1 MENDSL
7 SIEQPNQDAPRPKPK
22 ASPLSMPRI
31 LINAPMEPK
40 QAKWKPGGDTKAP
53 PEDLKEFPT
62 WGLPEDVRLMIQSVA
77 DGYQCDP
84 SIVTASTFAAAGAA
98 LGKSI
103 VGVSDNYRNYP
114 ANWFVIVGKASS
126 GKSAPLDWIFRPLM
140 DYDAEAYKAYQAAR
154 VQYQA
159 EAKEGRG
166 EPPRLRS
173 RIAANITDEKLLYKL
188 AENNGA
194 LCWKHDEFAS
204 LLGGLG
210 KYSNGGASMIVGNLL
225 SIFSG
230 GDFTKESVSGEALF
244 IPSPALN
251 IITTTQPSVLKKLMA
266 PYLDNGFFERFLY
279 VNIVGK
285 VPEYKPVIISD
296 ETRRKWTERLDGL
309 IRNDVAEIEEHQ
321 AAYNIHVA
329 AMNRWREEERA
340 MMEGNTSDVFEE
352 VCCSILEKA
361 NYHLCRLSIIAA
373 RINGDNMIT
382 APIMQYSVDCV
393 DYLINGQKS
402 ALLKIL
408 HDDKRAEPTKAETIR
423 QLFRH
428 YPVLTEKKRKSAFAR
443 LLGVSQEY
451 ITKVTNSG

>member
-1 MENDSL
+1 MKDDSL
-7 SIEQPNQDAPRPKPK
+7 SIENPTPRPKPK
-22 ASPLSMPRI
+22 ASPLSMPRV
-31 LINAPMEPK
+31 LINAPQEPK
-40 QAKWKPGGDTKAP
+40 EAKWRPGGGTKAP
-53 PEDLKEFPT
+53 TEDLQQFPT
-62 WGLPEDVRLMIQSVA
+62 WGLPEDLQKVIQEVA
-77 DGYQCDP
+77 DGYQCDQ
-84 SIVTASTFAAAGAA
+84 STVTASIFAAAGAA

-103 VGVSDNYRNYP
+103 IGISDNYRNYP
-114 ANWFVIVGKASS
+114 ALWFVIVGKASS
-126 GKSAPLDWIFRPLM
+126 GKSAPLDWVFKPLM
-140 DYDAEAYKAYQAAR
+140 DYDAEAYKVYKASR
-154 VQYQA
+154 IQYEA
-159 EAKEGRG
+159 EAKESRG
-166 EPPRLRS
+166 EPPRLLS

-230 GDFTKESVSGEALF
+230 GDFTKESVSGEPLF
-244 IPSPALN
+244 IPSPALS
-251 IITTTQPSVLKKLMA
+251 IISTTQPSVLKKLMA
-266 PYLDNGFFERFLY
+266 PYLQNGFFERFLF
-279 VNIVGK
+279 VNIGGK
-285 VPEYKPVIISD
+285 VPDYKPVIISQD
-296 ETRRKWTERLDGL
+296 ARRIWGEYIDGL
-309 IRNDVAEIEEHQ
+309 IRNDVTEIQEHV

-329 AMNRWREEERA
+329 AMNRWREEERVL
-340 MMEGNTSDVFEE
+340 MEADYGDLFAE
-352 VCCSILEKA
+352 VSCSILEKA

-373 RINGDNMIT
+373 RLNGENMIT

-393 DYLINGQKS
+393 DYLIDGQKV

-408 HDDKRAEPTKAETIR
+408 HDDRRGEPTKAETIR